1 MIWLAAIGGGCFVL
15 VSLVLGPR
23 LLFLGRSRRELPE
36 FTMGLCLLLMGGLGY
51 PFATLGRVVTALPD
65 DLRGLFVGCSA
76 LCNTV
81 GFAALAI
88 FTWRVFRPRS
98 GPAESMTAVCIAAL
112 ALLVPAEAVWPG
124 LVASALSKQPYP
136 GAPGY
141 LRVVVGL
148 GILFWS
154 TLEAGLFTRQLRR
167 RLAIGLG
174 DAVVADRVRLWTL
187 AMAGA
192 SVSYTTSFL
201 LSLAGIDL
209 PAAPLGAMT
218 IGILGLLSAASAWL
232 AFLPPAAYLRR
243 VEARAASVSA
253 SASQPGQSPSR
264 A

>member
-1 MIWLAAIGGGCFVL
+1 MIWLAAIGGGSFVL
-15 VSLVLGPR
+15 VSFVLGPR
-23 LLFLGRSRRELPE
+23 LLSLGRSRRELPE

-51 PFATLGRVVTALPD
+51 PFATVGRVVTALSD
-65 DLRGLFVGCSA
+65 DVRGLFLGCSA

-88 FTWRVFRPRS
+88 FTWRVFRPAS
-98 GPAESMTAVCIAAL
+98 VLVEVMVALCLTAL

-124 LVASALSKQPYP
+124 LVESALSVEPYP

-148 GILFWS
+148 GILYWS
-154 TLEAGLFTRQLRR
+154 CLEAGLFARQLQK
-167 RLAIGLG
+167 RLAIGLA
-174 DAVVADRVRLWTL
+174 DPVVADRVRLWTI

-192 SVSYTTSFL
+192 SVSYTTSFV
-201 LSLAGIDL
+201 LSFLGIDL

-218 IGILGLLSAASAWL
+218 VGILGLVSAASAWL

-243 VEARAASVSA
+243 VRAR
-253 SASQPGQSPSR
+253 
-264 A
+264 

>member
-1 MIWLAAIGGGCFVL
+1 MIWLAAIGGGSFVL

-65 DLRGLFVGCSA
+65 DLRGFFVGCSA
-76 LCNTV
+76 LCNSV

-88 FTWRVFRPRS
+88 FTWRVFRPRN
-98 GPAESMTAVCIAAL
+98 GPAEGMMALCIAAL

-124 LVASALSKQPYP
+124 LVESALSAEPYP

-148 GILFWS
+148 GILYWS
-154 TLEAGLFTRQLRR
+154 SLEAGLYTRQLQRR
-167 RLAIGLG
+167 FAIGLS
-174 DAVVADRVRLWTL
+174 DAVVVDRVRLWAI
-187 AMAGA
+187 AMACA
-192 SVSYTTSFL
+192 SVSYTESFA
-201 LSLAGIDL
+201 LSFAGIDL
-209 PAAPLGAMT
+209 PASPMGAMT
-218 IGILGLLSAASAWL
+218 IGILGLVSAASAWL
-232 AFLPPAAYLRR
+232 AFLPPAAYLRW
-243 VEARAASVSA
+243 VEARAATVTA
-253 SASQPGQSPSR
+253 NASQPGQSPNR